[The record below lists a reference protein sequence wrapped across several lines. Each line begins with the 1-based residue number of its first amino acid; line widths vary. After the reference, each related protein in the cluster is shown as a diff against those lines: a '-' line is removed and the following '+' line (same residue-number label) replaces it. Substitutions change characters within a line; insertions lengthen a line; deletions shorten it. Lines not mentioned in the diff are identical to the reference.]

1 MISALAVLFA
11 GALHATWNALAKA
24 VPDRHAA
31 FGVMGI
37 TQSLICLPL
46 LPFVAPPAAGSWMY
60 GVVSIALQLVYML
73 LLIRCY
79 ELGDFGQVYPIARGS
94 APLLVAIVAG
104 IQGERLTVLQVC
116 GLAATC
122 GGLAALALAGVGRRN
137 LPSRKAVT
145 AAVLTGAAIAS
156 YTVVDGLGVRES
168 GTALGYTTWM
178 FAVEGVLTFA
188 VMTAVRG
195 RAIVPALRDRWLV
208 SAGGGTISM
217 LAYGLVLW
225 AQTRSA
231 LAEVAAL
238 RETGILWGALIG
250 AVFFAERLGPR
261 RVAAAGIVA
270 LGVILLS
277 AH

>member
-37 TQSLICLPL
+37 AQSLICLPL

-178 FAVEGVLTFA
+178 FALEGVLTFA

-195 RAIVPALRDRWLV
+195 RAIVPALRDRWLA

-261 RVAAAGIVA
+261 RVAAAGIVT

>member
-1 MISALAVLFA
+1 MFSAVAVLFA
-11 GALHATWNALAKA
+11 GLLHATWNALAKA

-60 GVVSIALQLVYML
+60 GAVSIALQLVYML

>member
-1 MISALAVLFA
+1 MLSAVAVLFA
-11 GALHATWNALAKA
+11 GLLHATWNALAKA

-37 TQSLICLPL
+37 AQSLICLPL
-46 LPFVAPPAAGSWMY
+46 LPFAAPPTAGAWPY
-60 GVVSIALQLVYML
+60 WGVSIALQLVYML

-104 IQGERLTVLQVC
+104 LQGERLAVLQVF

-122 GGLAALALAGVGRRN
+122 GGLAALALAGAGRRRM
-137 LPSRKAVT
+137 PSRKAVT
-145 AAVLTGAAIAS
+145 AAVLTGATIAA

-168 GTALGYTTWM
+168 GTALGYAVWM
-178 FAVEGVLTFA
+178 FAVEGVLTLA
-188 VMTAVRG
+188 VMAAVRG
-195 RAIVPALRDRWLV
+195 RAIVPALRDRRRV
-208 SAGGGTISM
+208 SAAGGTISM
-217 LAYGLVLW
+217 VAYGLVLW
-225 AQTRSA
+225 AQTRSP

-250 AVFFAERLGPR
+250 AVFFSERFGRLR
-261 RVAAAGIVA
+261 IAAAGVVT
-270 LGVILLS
+270 LGVVLLS